1 MRNSTIDIAKGIGIL
16 TVVLSHNWI
25 LYDHRGELSRVIFS
39 FHMPLF
45 FFISGI
51 FFKPNQ
57 PFKELIVSKANALLK
72 PFFVVLFSVTIANYV
87 FNPSTNLTKEILGIF
102 YASGSTIT
110 WTPLWFLS
118 HLFSIFIFVWLINT
132 YLLSKLKNNI
142 LKAVVLLFML
152 TLGVHYIDFFWSMPI
167 KKFLFNDSINSTSAE
182 SIGLPFNLDIIL
194 VTSTFFIAGHLLAK
208 KIFEFKFNLLLTIL
222 ALIIFTTLHFL
233 FNETL
238 ELNAREYGN
247 FLICTLQIITGIYLV
262 FTLSSLCTQSAWLT
276 KCLSYLGVGSLFILI
291 FHFYPQHW
299 LTGTLHYYFPKFQLL
314 AAAFSMITSILLSLF
329 IWELTQRCH
338 WLQKLLL
345 ANK

>member
-16 TVVLSHNWI
+16 TVVLCHNWI
-25 LYDHRGELSRVIFS
+25 LYHDRGELSRVVFS

-57 PFKELIVSKANALLK
+57 PFKELIANKANALLK
-72 PFFVVLFSVTIANYV
+72 PFFVVLFSVTIIN
-87 FNPSTNLTKEILGIF
+87 SIITSSDNLTKEILGIF
-102 YASGSTIT
+102 YASGGTIT

-118 HLFSIFIFVWLINT
+118 HLFCVFIFAWLINT
-132 YLLSKLKNNI
+132 YLLSNIKNDM
-142 LKAVVLLFML
+142 LKAIILLLML
-152 TLGVHYIDFFWSMPI
+152 FFGVHYIGFFWNMPI
-167 KKFLFNDSINSTSAE
+167 KTVVFNDLIDSTKTGL
-182 SIGLPFNLDIIL
+182 IGLPFNLDIIL

-208 KIFEFKFNLLLTIL
+208 KIFEFKFNVLLTAL
-222 ALIIFTTLHFL
+222 ALLVFTTLHYL
-233 FNETL
+233 YNQTV

-262 FTLSSLCTQSAWLT
+262 FALSSLCARYSWLN

-291 FHFYPQHW
+291 FHFYFQHW
-299 LTGTLHYYFPKFQLL
+299 LTGSLQYHFPNYKLL
-314 AAAFSMITSILLSLF
+314 SAAFSMPVSILFSLF
-329 IWELTQRCH
+329 IWELTQRSNL
-338 WLQKLLL
+338 LQKLLL

>member
-16 TVVLSHNWI
+16 TVVLCHNWI
-25 LYDHRGELSRVIFS
+25 LYDHRGELSRVVFS

-57 PFKELIVSKANALLK
+57 PFKQLLVSKVNTLLK
-72 PFFVVLFSVTIANYV
+72 PFFVVLFLVTIANYI

-118 HLFSIFIFVWLINT
+118 HLFSIFIFAWLINT

-142 LKAVVLLFML
+142 LKAVILLLMLLF
-152 TLGVHYIDFFWSMPI
+152 GVHYIDFFWNMPI
-167 KKFLFNDSINSTSAE
+167 KAFLFNDLINSTSAE

-222 ALIIFTTLHFL
+222 ALIVFTALHYL
-233 FNETL
+233 FNQTL

-262 FTLSSLCTQSAWLT
+262 FALSSLCTHSARLT
-276 KCLSYLGVGSLFILI
+276 KCLSYLGIGSLFILI

-299 LTGTLHYYFPKFQLL
+299 LTGTLHYYFPNYQLL
-314 AAAFSMITSILLSLF
+314 TAAFSMIASILLSMF
-329 IWELTQRCH
+329 IWELTQRCN

-345 ANK
+345 ARK